1 VDALLSEDHL
11 AVRREIRH
19 LIGDICTPSA
29 LREMDEAK
37 SFPTLIWERLSKAG
51 WCGISVPEEFGGSGA
66 DLLTLAI
73 VVEEIARAS
82 LSLGLIYFTT
92 QFSAVHMLKR
102 YGSQAQRKEILP
114 RIAVGDVRVSFGF
127 TEPEGG
133 TDFLRTCRTVATPEL
148 DGYSITGRKVFT
160 TGLSYS
166 HYVLIL
172 ARTSPHDPARRTEG
186 FGAFLVPVNTPG
198 LSYRAIDTISV
209 RASSTNEMVLEGVH
223 APNTAVVGDVGSA
236 FRQLFSSLNEERI
249 LTAALALG
257 NAQAAIDDTVRYT
270 RERSAFGGSIGRFQA
285 VQHPLARLACRL
297 AGARAMTYGAARDLD
312 VGRDVKVAAVMAK
325 YEASEAGF
333 EVAHH
338 GMRAMG
344 GYGMATEFPMQ
355 RYFRDSHAMING
367 PITNEMCLNI
377 IAESFGMERSY

>member
-1 VDALLSEDHL
+1 VDALLSTEHL
-11 AVRREIRH
+11 AVRREIRR
-19 LIGDICTPSA
+19 LIGDLCTPST
-29 LREMDEAK
+29 LREIDETK
-37 SFPTLIWERLSKAG
+37 TFPDSIWSALSGAG
-51 WCGISVPEEFGGSGA
+51 WCGISVPTQYGGSGA
-66 DLLTLAI
+66 DLLTLVI

-92 QFSAVHMLKR
+92 QFSAVHVLKR
-102 YGSQAQRKEILP
+102 HGSQAQRAEILP
-114 RIAVGDVRVSFGF
+114 RIASGEVRVSFGF

-148 DGYSITGRKVFT
+148 DGYRITGRKVFT

-166 HYVLIL
+166 HYVLVL
-172 ARTSPHDPARRTEG
+172 ARTSPPDSANRTAG
-186 FGAFLVPVNTPG
+186 FGAFLVPVDIPG

-209 RASSTNEMVLEGVH
+209 RASSTNEMVLDDVH
-223 APNTAVVGDVGSA
+223 VPNSAVVGDIGSG

-270 RERSAFGGSIGRFQA
+270 RERSAFGGSISRFQA
-285 VQHPLARLACRL
+285 IQHPLARTACRL
-297 AGARAMTYGAARDLD
+297 AGARAMTYGTARDLD
-312 VGRDVKVAAVMAK
+312 AGRDVKVAAVMAK

-344 GYGMATEFPMQ
+344 GYGMATEFAMQ

-377 IAESFGMERSY
+377 IAESLGMERSY